1 NSPEK
6 WLDELRD
13 KRRYPGIISIHHVE
27 VFCPDDMDLLSA
39 WAFLPLKS
47 TEDESK
53 QTRMRLYAHYHGTK
67 QERYC
72 SNERTQRC
80 CRCGERASLL
90 HIPGDMKNW
99 QAMRAL
105 LQAYMPPWK
114 EAPDDPLLNPSSKVW
129 SGGETRIQQI
139 ISDTGQQALLVAKA
153 MGLEAVFESCA
164 TLNTQGS
171 HDGYLE
177 YAAVQLRKLELPVRI
192 DVETTATGDAFVLLG
207 VGSHSGVELAI
218 NEGSSGCCLRWVR
231 SAAASEDGPAWTQR
245 QDIYCTP
252 YRLLG
257 RNEGSESW
265 ASFSMALDLDGL
277 INITFAGGDMEFGMF
292 LPSPFMHILFQHN
305 LTVSIAGY
313 HTPAR
318 WLVCTEP

>member
-1 NSPEK
+1 MILPCRWSVFPTTEWLSYWNSPEK

-192 DVETTATGDAFVLLG
+192 DVETTATGDAF
-207 VGSHSGVELAI
+207 
-218 NEGSSGCCLRWVR
+218 
-231 SAAASEDGPAWTQR
+231 EDGPAWTQR